1 MVKKPSR
8 GDELVDVKLTSGHSI
23 ICLSCDNGRMVKF
36 HEEDVRSMGRSAS
49 GVNGMNVDGGKVVGL
64 TIGDEGDLVFV
75 ISEYGYGKLSKLED
89 YRLTKRGSKGVTTL
103 NMTEKTGKIITTK
116 SVKGDEDIMVITEG
130 GILIRTSL
138 KEVSIVGSTTQGVKI
153 IRIKDNDNVSS
164 LAVVKSGTLDEEV
177 SSSET
182 PSEENKIVEEAPK
195 EENK

>member
-1 MVKKPSR
+1 MR
-8 GDELVDVKLTSGHSI
+8 ENDELVDVKLTSGHSI
-23 ICLSCDNGRMVKF
+23 ICLSCDNGKMVKF

-116 SVKGDEDIMVITEG
+116 SVVGDEDIMVITEG

-138 KEVSIVGSTTQGVKI
+138 KEVSVVGRNTQGVKI
-153 IRIKDNDNVSS
+153 IRIKENEKVSS
-164 LAVVKSGTLDEEV
+164 IAVVKSESLEEETSSNEV
-177 SSSET
+177 LTEESSSKVDN
-182 PSEENKIVEEAPK
+182 EENK
-195 EENK
+195 